1 MTLADCAAQAVL
13 QWPRDTAITMVA
25 IAGGE
30 SGWVNGCPS
39 TVDVVGGSGDRAE
52 WRQYACDG
60 VYSWGLY
67 QIHMPS
73 HHDRLYDVTLSTD
86 PCVWRDHLID
96 PGFNTVMAAEILS
109 GQGYTAWS
117 VYNNGAYRTY
127 IDQATLAVD
136 EALGLQPPAPY
147 IPPPIWPPLPAGF
160 LTLPMTD
167 PMAAMRLSSLDVA
180 PVEPP
185 PGFH

>member
-1 MTLADCAAQAVL
+1 MSLADCAAQAVL

-25 IAGGE
+25 ISGAE
-30 SGWVNGCPS
+30 SGWINGRPS
-39 TVDVVGGSGDRAE
+39 TVDVVGGPGDRAE

-67 QIHMPS
+67 QVHMPS
-73 HHDRLYDVTLSTD
+73 HHARLQDVTFSTL

-96 PGFNTVMAAEILS
+96 PGFATVMAAEILS
-109 GQGYTAWS
+109 GQGLSAWS

-127 IDQATLAVD
+127 IDQATAAVD
-136 EALGLQPPAPY
+136 EALGVGPPPPV

-160 LTLPMTD
+160 LLLPLVD
-167 PMAAMRLSSLDVA
+167 PLAAGRLVSLDVA

-185 PGFH
+185 PGYH